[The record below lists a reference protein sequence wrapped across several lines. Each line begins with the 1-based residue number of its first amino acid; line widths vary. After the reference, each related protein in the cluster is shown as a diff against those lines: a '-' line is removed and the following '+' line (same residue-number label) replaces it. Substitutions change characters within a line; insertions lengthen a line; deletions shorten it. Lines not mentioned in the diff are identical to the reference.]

1 MKIYIYV
8 LFFRFVSKFFSVFC
22 ISESILS
29 KDICCI
35 IKLIAIKEMEWG
47 LMSMI
52 WGDKM
57 KNENEKDTEAIS
69 YSFVLFLSQWA

>member
-29 KDICCI
+29 KDIWCI

-57 KNENEKDTEAIS
+57 KNENKKDTEAIS

>member
-1 MKIYIYV
+1 
-8 LFFRFVSKFFSVFC
+8 
-22 ISESILS
+22 
-29 KDICCI
+29 
-35 IKLIAIKEMEWG
+35 MEWG